1 MDVRTH
7 TRQGGGPPFGYQE
20 DGRYVPRSDDRYRE
34 RQDDASSSGT
44 KLQLIQTI

>member
-34 RQDDASSSGT
+34 RQDD
-44 KLQLIQTI
+44 IRN